1 MKKSLIY
8 AIIASSL
15 WAIVNPFIKIG
26 MSYDMPPMN
35 FAGLRFT
42 LVGVVL
48 FAYSWHRGMF
58 REILDNIRLF
68 LLLIFMNIFLGYS
81 LYYFGVD
88 MTSSAISSIVMGL
101 TPLVNVLMAHLL
113 ANNDKLN
120 RYKIA
125 SIIVSLV
132 GLLLII
138 GTGSDGRPLDMIG
151 VLGILILLLC
161 IGFQGYSG
169 ILVSEHKV
177 KLNPAFL
184 NAVQMFFGGL
194 LIYAVGIGTEGYHS
208 FIGKPS
214 MFYICL
220 GVLVV
225 ISVFGFSLWF
235 TALQK
240 GDSKVSDLNMCRLI
254 NPILGAIL
262 SWIMIDDE
270 YPTFSTIAGMVIIV
284 SSLIIY
290 FKGAD
295 IVQKIRSDGELPND
309 K

>member
-26 MSYDMPPMN
+26 LSYDMPPMN

-58 REILDNIRLF
+58 REILDNLRLF
-68 LLLIFMNIFLGYS
+68 LLLIVINIFLGYS

-88 MTSSAISSIVMGL
+88 LVSSAISSIVVGL
-101 TPLVNVLMAHLL
+101 TPLVNVLLAHLL
-113 ANNDKLN
+113 ASNDKLN
-120 RYKIA
+120 RYKIV
-125 SIIVSLV
+125 SLIVSLV
-132 GLLLII
+132 GLFLII
-138 GTGSDGRPLDMIG
+138 GMGSDGRPLDW
-151 VLGILILLLC
+151 LGIAGVLILLASICL
-161 IGFQGYSG
+161 QGYAV

-177 KLNPAFL
+177 KLNPAFI

-194 LIYAVGIGTEGYHS
+194 LIYGVGIGTEGYHT

-220 GVLVV
+220 AVLVV
-225 ISVFGFSLWF
+225 VSTLGFSLWF
-235 TALQK
+235 TAVQEK
-240 GDSKVSDLNMCRLI
+240 DSKVSDINMCRLI

-262 SWIMIDDE
+262 SWVMIDE
-270 YPTFSTIAGMVIIV
+270 EHPTFSIVAGIIIIV

-295 IVQKIRSDGELPND
+295 IMQKIRSST

>member
-1 MKKSLIY
+1 MKKGLIY

-26 MSYDMPPMN
+26 LSFDIPPMS
-35 FAGLRFT
+35 FAGIRFT
-42 LVGVVL
+42 LVGVIL
-48 FAYSWHRGMF
+48 FTYSWHKGMC
-58 REILDNIRLF
+58 REILDNLRLF
-68 LLLIFMNIFLGYS
+68 LLLIFINIFLGYS
-81 LYYFGVD
+81 LFYFGVD
-88 MTSSAISSIVMGL
+88 LVSSAISSIVMGL
-101 TPLVNVLMAHLL
+101 TPLVNVLLAHLL

-120 RYKIA
+120 RYKII
-125 SIIVSLV
+125 SLIVSLL
-132 GLLLII
+132 GLFLII
-138 GTGSDGRPLDMIG
+138 GMGSNGQALDWMGIT
-151 VLGILILLLC
+151 GILTLLAC
-161 IGFQGYSG
+161 ICFQGYSG

-194 LIYAVGIGTEGYHS
+194 LLYAVGVGTEGYHS

-220 GVLVV
+220 AVLVIV
-225 ISVFGFSLWF
+225 SVFGFSLWF
-235 TALQK
+235 AALQEK
-240 GDSKVSDLNMCRLI
+240 EAKVSDLNMCRLI

-262 SWIMIDDE
+262 SWVMIDE
-270 YPTFSTIAGMVIIV
+270 EHPTFSTVAGMIIIV

-295 IVQKIRSDGELPND
+295 IMQRIRS
-309 K
+309 KR

>member
-1 MKKSLIY
+1 MKKGLIY

-26 MSYDMPPMN
+26 LSFDIPPMS
-35 FAGLRFT
+35 FAGIRFT
-42 LVGVVL
+42 LVGVIL
-48 FAYSWHRGMF
+48 FTYSWHKGMF
-58 REILDNIRLF
+58 REILDNLRLF
-68 LLLIFMNIFLGYS
+68 LLLIFINIFLGYS
-81 LYYFGVD
+81 LFYFGVD
-88 MTSSAISSIVMGL
+88 LVSSAISSIVMGL
-101 TPLVNVLMAHLL
+101 TPLVNVLLAHLL

-120 RYKIA
+120 RYKII
-125 SIIVSLV
+125 SLIVSLL
-132 GLLLII
+132 GLFLII
-138 GTGSDGRPLDMIG
+138 GMGSNGQALDWMGIT
-151 VLGILILLLC
+151 GILTLLAC
-161 IGFQGYSG
+161 ICFQGYSG

-194 LIYAVGIGTEGYHS
+194 LLYAVGVGTEGYHS

-220 GVLVV
+220 AVLVIV
-225 ISVFGFSLWF
+225 SVFGFSLWF
-235 TALQK
+235 AALQEK
-240 GDSKVSDLNMCRLI
+240 EAKVSDLNMCRLI

-262 SWIMIDDE
+262 SWVMIDE
-270 YPTFSTIAGMVIIV
+270 EHPTFSTVAGMIIIV

-295 IVQKIRSDGELPND
+295 IMQRIRS
-309 K
+309 KR